1 MKNMIFLISLLL
13 LSQALNAKSCP
24 NSLNALDSLK
34 AKAKSGDVA
43 AMWEVGNW
51 YLEAMI
57 ADDCY
62 DRIVKM
68 ESAEYWL
75 LKAYKKDKNNAK
87 GLYCLGRLNYFETKD
102 NKGKKF
108 LTKSAELGNID
119 AALFLFAITKSP
131 NSPSIFH
138 PNKEWGKKRKEN
150 DECKRY
156 ASLALS
162 ITPNK
167 EFASYTQLADAAGW
181 LGDVTRQKQ
190 YAIKALNNGE
200 IDAISYM
207 ASHNIMPNDD
217 TEPRYLY
224 KYADYIRRHARNFG
238 VQSAAWVSL
247 YHKSAQKGYAP
258 AQIKMGHLY
267 LQGYGQ
273 EVKKDTLKA
282 IAWYKESAKNGNTIA
297 SVILAIFYL
306 QGLYHQKDPELAFDM
321 FKQAVETAETDKTNF
336 TSISASYLV
345 GLCYSF
351 GLGVKKDNSYALDY
365 LLSATE
371 KQRKTFFYTD
381 IAYVIGII
389 YYELG
394 DVRALDFLKKY
405 IDSPINTSNY
415 LRRDAIKKVSVCYRL
430 GKCGAQKDVSL
441 ANKYDSIAQ
450 SYGASLN
457 QNIMDTIMER
467 TMSILLK
474 N

>member
-1 MKNMIFLISLLL
+1 MIFLISLLL

-224 KYADYIRRHARNFG
+224 EYADYIRRHARNFG

-258 AQIKMGHLY
+258 AQIKMGHFFY
-267 LQGYGQ
+267 
-273 EVKKDTLKA
+273 KA
-282 IAWYKESAKNGNTIA
+282 LNRA
-297 SVILAIFYL
+297 SLDNKLRDDILR
-306 QGLYHQKDPELAFDM
+306 K
-321 FKQAVETAETDKTNF
+321 
-336 TSISASYLV
+336 
-345 GLCYSF
+345 
-351 GLGVKKDNSYALDY
+351 
-365 LLSATE
+365 LSA
-371 KQRKTFFYTD
+371 
-381 IAYVIGII
+381 
-389 YYELG
+389 
-394 DVRALDFLKKY
+394 
-405 IDSPINTSNY
+405 
-415 LRRDAIKKVSVCYRL
+415 CYRF
-430 GKCGAQKDVSL
+430 GRCGITEERIDIPKADSLFNEAVKYGEEKAVDVMARFS
-441 ANKYDSIAQ
+441 AINQ
-450 SYGASLN
+450 SFHKE
-457 QNIMDTIMER
+457 D
-467 TMSILLK
+467 
-474 N
+474 